1 VSLVGPR
8 PLLMWY
14 LPFYSAEQNR
24 RHEVRPGVT
33 GWAQVIGRNDIS
45 WKEKF
50 RLDIWYVDNR
60 SFWLDVEILLLTVK
74 KIILNEGISP
84 KGNEFVLKFTGG
96 E

>member
-1 VSLVGPR
+1 MSLVGPR
-8 PLLMWY
+8 PLLRWY
-14 LPFYSAEQNR
+14 LPCYRAGQNR

-33 GWAQVIGRNDIS
+33 GGAQVNGRNDIS